1 MIRRGADPSVDT
13 PRTRPR
19 AQRQPKPLQ
28 RVIPPLTGAVL
39 AVNAGMGEQQHP
51 ASLTGGLLGRLN
63 QDEPPDQG
71 RR

>member
-1 MIRRGADPSVDT
+1 M
-13 PRTRPR
+13 
-19 AQRQPKPLQ
+19 
-28 RVIPPLTGAVL
+28 L

-63 QDEPPDQG
+63 QDEDEAPDQG